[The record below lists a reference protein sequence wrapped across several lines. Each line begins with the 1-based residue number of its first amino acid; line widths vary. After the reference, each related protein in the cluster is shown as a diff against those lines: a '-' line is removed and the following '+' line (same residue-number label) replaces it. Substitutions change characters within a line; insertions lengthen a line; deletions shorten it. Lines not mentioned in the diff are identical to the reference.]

1 VDELSA
7 DFHRHIAKTRERL
20 MMGGDASANSISR
33 FHDRDANSRCRQR
46 AAGGKACGTR
56 ANDQDVVAVVVW
68 RRNDQ
73 ERPCG
78 AGAINCSSALGS
90 MGLVKW

>member
-1 VDELSA
+1 ML
-7 DFHRHIAKTRERL
+7 
-20 MMGGDASANSISR
+20 GGYASANSIARFQDCDTYSR
-33 FHDRDANSRCRQR
+33 GCQDP
-46 AAGGKACGTR
+46 AGGKACSTR

-78 AGAINCSSALGS
+78 AGVSNCSSALGS